1 MKTRKLLA
9 TMMGVALAGL
19 VVTSCTKK
27 TEPKKA
33 EARKTEAKKAQPAP
47 AAKSGI
53 DAVDTDAII
62 ANDKGDKEWLSY
74 GLNYGETRFSELA
87 SITTENVGQLG
98 LAWSYDLKSIRGV
111 EATPIVV
118 DGVMYVTGSWSI
130 VHALDAV
137 TGKKLWVY
145 DPEVDRNWGYKGC
158 CDVVNRGV
166 AVYQGKVFVGA
177 YDGYLHAID
186 AKTGQRVWKVD
197 TIAEGRKAG
206 RSYTVTGAPRAVK
219 GRVII
224 GNGGAEYGVRGYVT
238 AYDVST
244 GKQAWRF
251 YTVPNP
257 GEKQEN
263 AAMEKAVKT
272 WDPEGSWKEA
282 GGGGTVWD
290 AMAYD
295 PELNLFY
302 IGVGN
307 GSPWNAK
314 MRSPAGGDN
323 LFLSSIV
330 ALNPDNGEYVWH
342 YQGTPSD
349 NWDYTHTQHIIVAT
363 LPIDGKPRKV
373 VMQAPKNGFF
383 YVLDAATGA
392 FISAKN
398 FVPVSWAKGYDEN
411 GRPIENPEARDTT
424 EGKVFET
431 IPSAYGAH
439 NWHPMSF
446 NPQTGLVYLPAQH
459 VPLTVTDDPK
469 WALNKAQSGTTMS
482 GLGWNIG
489 FLFDVKPP
497 KAAPMGKLI
506 AWDPVQQQEVWS
518 VNHPAPWNAG
528 TLTTAGNLVF
538 QGTAHG
544 TFAAY
549 HAKSGEKLWETP
561 VTSGVVAPPMTFE
574 RDGVQYISLAV
585 GWGGVFGEMIRA
597 APNVTPGKLLT
608 FKVGGSA
615 ALPEV
620 VAATRLKLIE
630 PDTVSYT
637 EQDVQAGVGHYIA
650 NCMFCHGLPAVH
662 NGGNIPNLA
671 YSTEE
676 TVKNATKWVLEGA
689 SVDKGMPSFKGKLDE
704 AQVTDIMGFVQFM
717 ADAQRKKQAAAKEL

>member
-1 MKTRKLLA
+1 MKTRKLLG
-9 TMMGVALAGL
+9 TMMVTVLAGFI
-19 VVTSCTKK
+19 VASCTSAKK
-27 TEPKKA
+27 TEPQKA
-33 EARKTEAKKAQPAP
+33 EAKKTEPAP
-47 AAKSGI
+47 SAKSGI
-53 DAVDTDAII
+53 DAVDTAAII

-87 SITTENVGQLG
+87 SITTENVGKLG
-98 LAWSYDLKSIRGV
+98 LAWSYDLESISGRRSY
-111 EATPIVV
+111 AAIVI

-137 TGKKLWVY
+137 TGREAVGLRPRRRPQLGATRAAVMSSTA
-145 DPEVDRNWGYKGC
+145 
-158 CDVVNRGV
+158 GV
-166 AVYQGKVFVGA
+166 AAVR
-177 YDGYLHAID
+177 
-186 AKTGQRVWKVD
+186 GQAVRRRLRRVPPRYRREDRQAASGRSTPSPK
-197 TIAEGRKAG
+197 AARKAALI
-206 RSYTVTGAPRAVK
+206 RLPVHPRAVK
-219 GRVII
+219 GKVMI

-238 AYDVST
+238 AYDVKT
-244 GKQAWRF
+244 GDQAWRF

-257 GEKQEN
+257 GDKQEN
-263 AAMEKAVKT
+263 AALEKAVQT
-272 WDPEGSWKEA
+272 WDPKGSWKEA

-323 LFLSSIV
+323 LYLSSIV

-383 YVLDAATGA
+383 YVLDAATGE

-398 FVPVSWAKGYDEN
+398 FVPVSWATGYDDN
-411 GRPIENPEARDTT
+411 GRPIETPEARNTS

-482 GLGWNIG
+482 GLGWNLG

-506 AWDPVQQQEVWS
+506 AWDPVQQKEVWS

-549 HAKSGEKLWETP
+549 NAKSGEKLWETP
-561 VTSGVVAPPMTFE
+561 VTSGVVAPSMTFE

-608 FKVGGSA
+608 FKVGGA
-615 ALPEV
+615 AQLPEV

-630 PDTVSYT
+630 PKTVAYT

-689 SVDKGMPSFKGKLDE
+689 SVDKGMPSFKDKLNE
-704 AQVTDIMGFVQFM
+704 EQVTDIMGFVQFM
-717 ADAQRKKQAAAKEL
+717 ADGQRKKQAAAKEL